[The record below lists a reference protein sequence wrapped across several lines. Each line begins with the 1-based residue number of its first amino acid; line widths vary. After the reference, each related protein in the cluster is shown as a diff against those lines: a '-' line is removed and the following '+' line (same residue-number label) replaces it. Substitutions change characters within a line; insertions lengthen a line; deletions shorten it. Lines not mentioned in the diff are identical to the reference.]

1 MDLINL
7 FGEYVPWSWIV
18 GGLVLLAIEL
28 IAPGGVF
35 VWLGG
40 AAIVTGLFTL
50 TTSFGLPVQ
59 FAIFGVLSILGIAGW
74 VAIRRRAP
82 PETDAPFLNKR
93 VERFVGKEGFLS
105 EPIRG
110 EKGRMEIGE
119 SVWRVTGPEL
129 PAGHRV
135 RIVGHK
141 GTLLTVESA
150 EEDRTATV

>member
-1 MDLINL
+1 MDLLNL
-7 FGEYVPWSWIV
+7 FGEHVPWSWIV
-18 GGLVLLAIEL
+18 GGFVLLAIEL
-28 IAPGGVF
+28 FAPGGVF

-40 AAIVTGLFTL
+40 AAVVTGLITIL
-50 TTSFGLPVQ
+50 VPLGLPVQ
-59 FAIFGVLSILGIAGW
+59 FAVFGVLSVLGIASW
-74 VAIRRRAP
+74 IAMRRRTP

-93 VERFVGKEGFLS
+93 VERVVGKEGFLS

-135 RIVGHK
+135 RIVGYK

-150 EEDRTATV
+150 EEERTATV